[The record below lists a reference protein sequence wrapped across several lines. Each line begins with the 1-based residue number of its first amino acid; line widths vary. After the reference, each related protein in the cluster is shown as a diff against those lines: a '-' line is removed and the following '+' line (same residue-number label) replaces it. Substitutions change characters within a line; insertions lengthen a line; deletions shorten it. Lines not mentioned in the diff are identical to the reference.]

1 MISTGIHEGDRVVTD
16 GQSRLTPDAPVRL
29 RGASDMGGGTPGG
42 GAAAGGDAV
51 VAAAE
56 RRAERPTARR
66 NAEGDG
72 VSLTGLFIRRP
83 VMTTLLMIGILVFGI
98 VSYRKLPVSDLPTVD
113 YPTLNVNANLPG
125 ASPETMAATVATPL
139 EKAFSA
145 IAGIDEITSNS
156 SLGGTNITLQFSLDR
171 DIEAAAQDV
180 NAAIGKTLP
189 FLPST
194 ILPPTY
200 HKQNPAAAPILNIAL
215 TSNVLPLTQVDE
227 YAETTI
233 AQRLSMVEGVA
244 QVGVCGTAKYAVRV
258 QLDPAELAT
267 KNIGVSQV
275 ATAIRNNNVM
285 LPTGVLYGKEQTLT
299 VQATGQLT
307 NAAEFRQ
314 LIIAYK
320 NGAAVRL
327 GDVANV
333 LDDIQNNKNVA
344 WFDNE
349 RSINLMV
356 QRQPGTNTVEV
367 AQRVKEALA
376 EIEKGLPPTLKVH
389 IQYDRSVSINN
400 AVADVKFSLVVALVL
415 VVLVIFLFLRS
426 VVATIIPSLTLPMS
440 IIGTFSVMYVLDFSI
455 DNLSLMALT
464 LAVGF
469 VVDDAIVMLENIVRH
484 IEMGK
489 PPMQAALD
497 GAAEV
502 GFTILSMTLS
512 LSAVF
517 IPLMFMGGIIGRL
530 FREFAITISVA
541 ILVSGFVSLT
551 LTPMLCSRLLKSDTT
566 TRSTAA
572 GSRDREPV
580 RRVAAR
586 LRAQP
591 DVGDAASARSR
602 SCSRCSSSRRPA
614 LLWTVIP
621 KGLFPPDDTGS
632 LNATTEAAQGTSFD
646 EMLRFSSSRS
656 ARVAKDTNI
665 AVVHGDVGGFGGS
678 TNQGQ
683 FNITLKPA
691 GQRPSADE
699 MVHELTRQMS
709 GIPGLQVFVTN
720 PPAIRIGG
728 RGSKTSYQYTLRGP
742 DITNLYSE
750 ATKLLARLAE
760 DPMLTGVTSDLLNRS
775 PILRVQIDRQ
785 KALALGVSPS
795 AIENALANAYNQQ
808 QVSTIYTPTN
818 EYWVVMET
826 VPSAQLDASALEQ
839 FFVPGTNGAQVPLTD
854 VAHFEHTTGPL
865 SIAHSGQM
873 ASVTIS
879 FNLAPDVSLGAATDD
894 VNRIARQTLPATITG
909 GFSGTAQAFQD
920 SQQGLGML
928 LLITVFIIY
937 IILGILYESFI
948 HPITILTGLP
958 FAAFGALLALYLTH
972 VELDVYG
979 YVGIIMLIGIVKKN
993 AIMMIDF
1000 AIERERSEHVPP
1012 AAGDR
1017 RGGERALPADHDDDR
1032 LGDRRHAADRDRR
1045 RRQRGVAPA
1054 ARHRGGRR
1062 PRVLADRHA
1071 VRDAGVLHVPR
1082 RAAVVVGRRAH
1093 RAVTARSIPVPV
1105 PAMQL
1110 RHRRSQRTG
1119 RKGLDGAKPFR
1130 PSRRPCAML
1139 CGASFDSPSDSTLS

>member
-1 MISTGIHEGDRVVTD
+1 M
-16 GQSRLTPDAPVRL
+16 
-29 RGASDMGGGTPGG
+29 
-42 GAAAGGDAV
+42 
-51 VAAAE
+51 
-56 RRAERPTARR
+56 
-66 NAEGDG
+66 
-72 VSLTGLFIRRP
+72 SLTGLFVRRP
-83 VMTTLLMIGILVFGI
+83 VMTTLLMIGILVFGL

-171 DIEAAAQDV
+171 DVEAAAQDV

-194 ILPPTY
+194 ILPPNY

-215 TSNVLPLTQVDE
+215 TSNVMPMTQVDE

-244 QVGVCGTAKYAVRV
+244 QVGVWGTAKYAVRV

-275 ATAIRNNNVM
+275 AAAIRNNNVM
-285 LPTGVLYGKEQTLT
+285 LPTGVLYGKEHTLT
-299 VQATGQLT
+299 LQATGQLN
-307 NAAEFRQ
+307 NASDFRQ

-367 AQRVKEALA
+367 AQRVKDALA
-376 EIEKGLPPTLKVH
+376 EIEKGLPPTLKVR
-389 IQYDRSVSINN
+389 IQYDRSLSINN
-400 AVADVKFSLVVALVL
+400 AVADVKFSLVIALVL
-415 VVLVIFLFLRS
+415 VVLVIFFFLRS
-426 VVATIIPSLTLPMS
+426 VVATLIPSLTLPMS
-440 IIGTFSVMYVLDFSI
+440 IIGTFSAMQLLDFSI

-484 IEMGK
+484 LEMGK
-489 PPMQAALD
+489 TPMQAALE

-530 FREFAITISVA
+530 FREFAVTISVA
-541 ILVSGFVSLT
+541 ILVSGIVSLT
-551 LTPMLCSRLLKSDTT
+551 LTPMLCSRLLKPHTHAAKHGRWFAWTENLFNSSLRGYE
-566 TRSTAA
+566 RSLMWVMRHRWVTLAFSAIILAA
-572 GSRDREPV
+572 TG
-580 RRVAAR
+580 
-586 LRAQP
+586 
-591 DVGDAASARSR
+591 
-602 SCSRCSSSRRPA
+602 

-632 LNATTEAAQGTSFD
+632 LNATAEAAQGTSFV
-646 EMLRFSSSRS
+646 EMLRYTQLAS
-656 ARVAKDTNI
+656 ARLAKDTNVQSYTANI
-665 AVVHGDVGGFGGS
+665 GSFGGS
-678 TNQGQ
+678 SNQAQ

-691 GQRPSADE
+691 GERPPADD

-709 GIPGLQVFVTN
+709 GIAGLQIFVTN

-728 RGSKTSYQYTLRGP
+728 RGSKSSYQYTLRGP

-750 ATKLLARLAE
+750 ANKLMARLQE
-760 DPMLTGVTSDLLNRS
+760 DPLLTSVTSDLLNRS
-775 PILRVQIDRQ
+775 PILRVHIDRQ
-785 KALALGVSPS
+785 KALTLGVSPS

-808 QVSTIYTPTN
+808 QVSTIFTPTN

-826 VPSAQLDASALEQ
+826 VPSAQLDASALEH

-854 VAHFEHTTGPL
+854 VAYFEQTTGPL
-865 SIAHSGQM
+865 SVAHSGQM
-873 ASVTIS
+873 ASVTLS
-879 FNLAPDVSLGAATDD
+879 FNLAPGVALGAATDD
-894 VNRIARQTLPATITG
+894 VNRIARQTLAATITG
-909 GFSGTAQAFQD
+909 AFSGTAAAFQD
-920 SQQGLGML
+920 SQRGMGLL

-948 HPITILTGLP
+948 HPVTILTGLP
-958 FAAFGALLALYLTH
+958 FAAFGALFALYLAH
-972 VELDVYG
+972 VELGVYG

-1012 AAGDR
+1012 AQAIVEAASVRFRPIMMTTVSAIAGTLPIAIGVGASAASR
-1017 RGGERALPADHDDDR
+1017 RPL
-1032 LGDRRHAADRDRR
+1032 
-1045 RRQRGVAPA
+1045 GVAVV
-1054 ARHRGGRR
+1054 GG
-1062 PRVLADRHA
+1062 LAFSQ
-1071 VRDAGVLHVPR
+1071 
-1082 RAAVVVGRRAH
+1082 VVTLYVTPVFYTYFDELQAWLGRRASQ
-1093 RAVTARSIPVPV
+1093 AVGSVAPEPV
-1105 PAMQL
+1105 PAA
-1110 RHRRSQRTG
+1110 G
-1119 RKGLDGAKPFR
+1119 D
-1130 PSRRPCAML
+1130 
-1139 CGASFDSPSDSTLS
+1139 